1 MSDFDALP
9 NVEFNRFVLEKA
21 RIATQLP
28 IDSYTLNSMRASVED
43 DMNFFTDQ
51 IILRLEAFVL
61 QDKLP
66 PKIVEQKHTYTSPK
80 IPLTWWDLFKAE
92 KLTAYRW
99 YWRWLARLKSP
110 KFEVKTQEVTLRVD
124 LERWISYP
132 EAQNIPDTF
141 GRQYKGYN
149 IKNTLW
155 DS

>member
-1 MSDFDALP
+1 MNNFDALP
-9 NVEFNRFVLEKA
+9 DVEFNRFVLEKA

-43 DMNFFTDQ
+43 DMNFFVDQ
-51 IILRLEAFVL
+51 ILLRLEAFVL

-66 PKIVEQKHTYTSPK
+66 PKTVEETYTYTTP
-80 IPLTWWDLFKAE
+80 PVPATWWEHFKHSKLGKGWVWAWVTWLKPPLYTAE
-92 KLTAYRW
+92 TK
-99 YWRWLARLKSP
+99 K
-110 KFEVKTQEVTLRVD
+110 VTLKVD
-124 LERWISYP
+124 LDRWISYP